1 MAVRLAIVNENG
13 PVLDFDDTRI
23 GDSHFEDIRGQVLQA
38 CFTGTDGLRIDI
50 PVDLPDIGGI

>member
-23 GDSHFEDIRGQVLQA
+23 GDGDSEDVGGEVLQA
-38 CFTGTDGLRIDI
+38 RFRWNLR
-50 PVDLPDIGGI
+50 LGS